1 MGAAARMLMRWGCIG
16 LVTAL
21 CAGCGADGVIQR
33 ADRLPPPPPGQGFI
47 EIRCAPGDA
56 DVFVDDRYAGR
67 LDGYRGGV
75 IRLPE
80 GRRRIALRKT
90 GHYSWYGV
98 FDLGPAG
105 VQVRT
110 RLVPV
115 VP

>member
-1 MGAAARMLMRWGCIG
+1 MPMGSSPTRRAALAAVIL
-16 LVTAL
+16 AL
-21 CAGCGADGVIQR
+21 TGCGADGVIQR

-80 GRRRIALRKT
+80 GRRRISLRKA

-98 FDLGPAG
+98 FDLGPEG

-110 RLVPV
+110 RLVPI